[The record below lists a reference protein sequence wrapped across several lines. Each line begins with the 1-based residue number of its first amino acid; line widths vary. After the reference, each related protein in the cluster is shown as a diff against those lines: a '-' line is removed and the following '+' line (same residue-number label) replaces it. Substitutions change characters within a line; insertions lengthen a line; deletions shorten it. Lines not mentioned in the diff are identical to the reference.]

1 MKTGVVKSRPSRLI
15 YNSTFKLKPN
25 EWENEWENTYGKKY
39 VRALLNQQL
48 LWMQL
53 SHIQFN
59 SVQLSHIKSNWSHR
73 YFQSLWSMDNM
84 PFFLMNPVNVL
95 FLQETTKNVQ
105 EN

>member
-1 MKTGVVKSRPSRLI
+1 MKTGLVKSRPSRLI
-15 YNSTFKLKPN
+15 NNSTFKFKPN
-25 EWENEWENTYGKKY
+25 KWENEWEHTYGKKY